1 MATRPASSQA
11 RQFAQ
16 LIARL
21 EPEIRRAFLAAVVDL
36 HEGVNWPELIRAL
49 EQYDTPAA
57 IAALN
62 INPAAFHQYAVAA
75 TSAYTE
81 AGAATVALIKQNGI
95 GGVGLRFQAA
105 NPRAEQWVAEN
116 VGGFITRVTEE
127 QIDVVRLAIERGY
140 AAGEGPRTIAVDLVG
155 RVGPGGT
162 RQGGVLGLDAPRAE
176 RLQRVS
182 QGMRTPEGVRDLV
195 VEHADGTVSLK
206 YKVNKATGNRILR
219 AHRAG
224 TAVPEAE
231 RIISERQY
239 ENALL
244 KARADTVAATE
255 TASAV
260 MNAQAEAWE
269 QAAEQEGFD
278 TADITKT
285 WRHRRGPAHGRD
297 THISMAG
304 TTVRGLETPFE
315 LPDGSLMQH
324 PHDPEGG
331 ARNNINCA
339 CGVEYSRIRRVA

>member
-1 MATRPASSQA
+1 MPAVDRAQA

-21 EPEIRRAFLAAVVDL
+21 EPEVRRAFLAAVVDL
-36 HEGVNWPELIRAL
+36 HEGVNWSELIRAL

-62 INPAAFHQYAVAA
+62 INPAAFQQYAVVA

-127 QIDVVRLAIERGY
+127 QVDVVRLAIERGY

-206 YKVNKATGNRILR
+206 YKVNRSTGNRILK
-219 AHRAG
+219 AYRAG
-224 TAVPEAE
+224 EAVPASE
-231 RIISERQY
+231 RALSERQY
-239 ENALL
+239 SNALL
-244 KARADTVAATE
+244 QARAETVAQTE

-260 MNAQAEAWE
+260 MNARDESWTQT
-269 QAAEQEGFD
+269 AEQEGFSTD
-278 TADITKT
+278 DVVKV
-285 WRHRRGPAHGRD
+285 WRHRRGPSDGRPQ
-297 THISMAG
+297 HIAMAG
-304 TTVRGLETPFE
+304 TEVIGINTPFV
-315 LPDGSLMQH
+315 LPSGVRMRF
-324 PHDPEGG
+324 PHDPAGG
-331 ARNNINCA
+331 AENNIRCA
-339 CGVEYSRIRRVA
+339 CSAEYRRMRRVE